1 MLNRGLLLLLA
12 MILVGCG
19 ATANQPTTIPASA
32 TTVPA
37 TVVDPTA
44 VPNQPTSAALT
55 PSIVPSTPTLE
66 ATNPTTATISNPQS
80 GEEVLAFIRQNP
92 SNVSLVTYSTNSDG
106 SINNADPLIEF
117 NAQQPLPLASTMKIV
132 ILASYAQAVE
142 AGTLD
147 PEQPI
152 SLADWE
158 AWYWPNTDGGA
169 HPAALERLGI
179 PADQRGFANDP
190 AQTVPL
196 KTLAQAMIFESDN
209 AATDYLIDRLGIAA
223 LDQTIADLGMQQ
235 QTKIVP
241 IVGLFLLVMNPD
253 ASIDA
258 TSMQSL
264 LELDQASIEQQA
276 LALAERF
283 QAEPEWR
290 KATQDQS
297 QLKLDLAQQSQVF
310 DHIMPKGSAGD
321 YANVMALVGNN
332 QLISPAVS
340 QTMREFLE
348 WPMTIPGNEAM
359 FTHFGTKG
367 GSLPGM
373 LTEAMFIQPAQGE
386 WADRT
391 KVVVLFFNQLPD
403 QTWLGLLQSFMQQ
416 QFAVQ
421 LALDPAFAQS
431 VASQLK

>member
-1 MLNRGLLLLLA
+1 MFNRGLMLLLVL
-12 MILVGCG
+12 IVVGCG
-19 ATANQPTTIPASA
+19 ETANQPTTIPASA

-37 TVVDPTA
+37 TAIDPTA

-55 PSIVPSTPTLE
+55 PSMVPSTPTLE

-80 GEEVLAFIRQNP
+80 TEEVLAFIRQNP
-92 SNVSLVTYSTNSDG
+92 SNVSLVSYSTNSDG

-117 NAQQPLPLASTMKIV
+117 NAQQALPLASTMKIV

-169 HPAALERLGI
+169 HPAALKRLGI
-179 PADQRGFANDP
+179 PADQRGFANDQ

-196 KTLAQAMIFESDN
+196 KSLAQAMIFESDN
-209 AATDYLIDRLGIAA
+209 AATDYLIDRLGIPA
-223 LDQTIADLGMQQ
+223 LDQTIVELGMQQ

-253 ASIDA
+253 APADA
-258 TSMQSL
+258 TSMQTL
-264 LELDQASIEQQA
+264 LELDQAGIEQQA
-276 LALAERF
+276 LALAERY

-290 KATQDQS
+290 KAAQDQT
-297 QLKLDLAQQSQVF
+297 QLQLDLAQQSQVF
-310 DHIMPKGSAGD
+310 AHIMPKGSASD
-321 YANVMALVGNN
+321 YAKVMALVGNN
-332 QLISPAVS
+332 QLLSPAVS

-348 WPMTIPGNEAM
+348 WPMTIPGNETM

-367 GSLPGM
+367 GSLPGI

-391 KVVVLFFNQLPD
+391 KVVVLFFNQLPE
-403 QTWLGLLQSFMQQ
+403 QAWMGLMQSFIQQ

-421 LALDPAFAQS
+421 LALDPTFAES

>member
-1 MLNRGLLLLLA
+1 MLNRGLMLLLA
-12 MILVGCG
+12 LMLVGCG
-19 ATANQPTTIPASA
+19 TSANQPTTSSTSA

-37 TVVDPTA
+37 TIVDPTT

-55 PSIVPSTPTLE
+55 PTLE
-66 ATNPTTATISNPQS
+66 ATTPTTATISNPQS
-80 GEEVLAFIRQNP
+80 TEEVLAFIRQNP
-92 SNVSLVTYSTNSDG
+92 SNVSLVSYSTNSDG

-117 NAQQPLPLASTMKIV
+117 NAQQALPLASTMKIV

-152 SLADWE
+152 SLADWD

-169 HPAALERLGI
+169 HPAALKRLGI

-196 KTLAQAMIFESDN
+196 KSLAQAMIFESDN
-209 AATDYLIDRLGIAA
+209 AATDYLIDRLGIPA
-223 LDQTIADLGMQQ
+223 LDQTIVELGMQQ

-253 ASIDA
+253 AAIDA
-258 TSMQSL
+258 ASMQTL
-264 LELDQASIEQQA
+264 LELDQVSIEQQA
-276 LALAERF
+276 VALAERY

-290 KATQDQS
+290 KAAQNQTQLQ
-297 QLKLDLAQQSQVF
+297 LDLVQQSQVF
-310 DHIMPKGSAGD
+310 AHIMPKGSASD

-348 WPMTIPGNEAM
+348 WPMTIPGNDTM

-367 GSLPGM
+367 GSLPGI

-391 KVVVLFFNQLPD
+391 KVVVLFFNQLPE
-403 QTWLGLLQSFMQQ
+403 QPWLGLMQSFMQQ